1 MKDLS
6 PSTVNTSK
14 AARPS
19 RSCGE
24 QGNANIIVVVVIAL
38 LLAVLLFG
46 KKLGLPSD
54 LFSLLY
60 PEPAVRVKADAWKVL
75 TAADGGF
82 TVEMPGA
89 AELTT
94 RSGTVGDRTVVMKLY
109 RVTNEGKYQFNISVV
124 DVREAMQNQNIVPE
138 TALEAYVQGL
148 VKTVKGKLLSDKPV
162 RIGIFPGR
170 EILVESD
177 GAISRL
183 HIYLANA
190 SLYSV
195 EVRSARKFVTSADA
209 DRFFASFKL
218 SGSALSGA
226 TGQPGWTEFAPVG
239 GRFSVQMPGV
249 PVSDEQ
255 NFKTK
260 GGDMVLY
267 LFNLERGKAGERFS
281 VQYTDYSEQFLKE
294 ARSADAVLKKA
305 STVDAFNIGGTVVK
319 EKILPFGKYPGREL
333 QVENAELAMR
343 IRLYLVDRRLYKV
356 AAAWPKSRAVSVD
369 DERFL
374 NSFQLAM

>member
-1 MKDLS
+1 MQGSSLS
-6 PSTVNTSK
+6 NGDNKEAGRSSW
-14 AARPS
+14 S
-19 RSCGE
+19 RGE
-24 QGNANIIVVVVIAL
+24 RGSANIIAAVVIAL
-38 LLAVLLFG
+38 LFVVLLFG
-46 KKLGLPSD
+46 RKLGLQSD

-60 PEPAVRVKADAWKVL
+60 PEPAVQVKADAWKTL
-75 TAADGGF
+75 AAPDGGF

-94 RSGTVGDRTVVMKLY
+94 RSGTVGDRTVFMKLY
-109 RVTNEGKYQFNISVV
+109 RVNNEGKYQFSISVV
-124 DVREAMQNQNIVPE
+124 DVREAMQNQDRVPE
-138 TALEAYVQGL
+138 TALDAYVQGL

-162 RIGIFPGR
+162 RLGIFPGR

-177 GAISRL
+177 GALSRL
-183 HIYLANA
+183 QIYLANA
-190 SLYSV
+190 FLYSV
-195 EVRSARKFVTSADA
+195 EVRSARKFVASADA

-226 TGQPGWTEFAPVG
+226 PALPGWTEFAPFG

-255 NFKTK
+255 IFKTK
-260 GGDMVLY
+260 SGDMVLY
-267 LFNLERGKAGERFS
+267 LFSLERGRANERFS
-281 VQYTDYSEQFLKE
+281 VQYTDYSEQFMRE
-294 ARSADAVLKKA
+294 ARSADEVLKKA

-319 EKILPFGKYPGREL
+319 EGLLPLGKYPGREL
-333 QVENAELAMR
+333 QVESAELAMR

-356 AAAWPKSRAVSVD
+356 TAAWPKSRTFSAE

-374 NSFQLAM
+374 NSFQLAN